1 MILNKKIWTRLYM
14 GIFFLV
20 ITVLLHSLCVKVY
33 SFSAKTKNGTKI
45 SILARNVSSIEILI
59 SSIANVSAMEPPE
72 DISERCHP
80 ADLPP
85 VGEIN
90 CSQHP
95 GLSGD

>member
-1 MILNKKIWTRLYM
+1 MILNKKLWTRLYI

-20 ITVLLHSLCVKVY
+20 ITGLLHNLRVKVH

-45 SILARNVSSIEILI
+45 ILTRNVSSIEILI
-59 SSIANVSAMEPPE
+59 SSIANVSAMEPPVA
-72 DISERCHP
+72 ISEKCHP

-85 VGEIN
+85 VGEIS